1 MEIQHE
7 AAGFPMN
14 RITAAPHRVAATT
27 RLQALGSGLC
37 GWLFQLEGRRKWIA
51 FSSVYLVGVLLGV
64 LMTALLVERDT
75 LFLGLPVVPI
85 GRE

>member
-7 AAGFPMN
+7 VAGFPMN
-14 RITAAPHRVAATT
+14 RTTAAPHRVAATT
-27 RLQALGSGLC
+27 RLQAWGSGLC

-64 LMTALLVERDT
+64 LAELLVD
-75 LFLGLPVVPI
+75 
-85 GRE
+85 